1 MKFPCSYDPKDIGAK
16 EYKANRIARLCGIKT
31 NDFKLFESNNCKGY
45 FGAVRFDRKNGK
57 RLHMISLSSLLE
69 TTHRI
74 PNLDYKHLFQVIR
87 RICSNDSE
95 IYEGYKRMCF
105 NVLYGNKDDHGK
117 NFAFLYDENQK
128 SYVLSPFYDITK
140 TENQI
145 EHKMTCL
152 GNGNPT
158 EKDLVEMSK
167 IVGIPSQKCE
177 KIISNIKT
185 VIQSN

>member
-1 MKFPCSYDPKDIGAK
+1 
-16 EYKANRIARLCGIKT
+16 
-31 NDFKLFESNNCKGY
+31 
-45 FGAVRFDRKNGK
+45 
-57 RLHMISLSSLLE
+57 
-69 TTHRI
+69 
-74 PNLDYKHLFQVIR
+74 
-87 RICSNDSE
+87 
-95 IYEGYKRMCF
+95 MCF

-177 KIISNIKT
+177 EIISNIKT